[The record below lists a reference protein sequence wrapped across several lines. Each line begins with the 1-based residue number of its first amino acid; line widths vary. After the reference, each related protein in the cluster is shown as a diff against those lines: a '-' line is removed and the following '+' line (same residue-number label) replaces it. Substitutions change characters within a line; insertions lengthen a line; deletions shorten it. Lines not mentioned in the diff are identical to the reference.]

1 MTPAGV
7 PVGLRLRRQGAK
19 VRGKVEGQM
28 TDRAVAAAVSYV
40 QDRAGIVPEVALVLG
55 SGLGALADAAEGVA
69 VPYADIPGFPVSTAP
84 GHAGRLI
91 LGRLFGRACV
101 VMQGRVHMYEGYSPQ
116 EVAFPIRVMAAL
128 GARTLVL
135 TNAAGGMHPED
146 RVGNL
151 VVIEDHLSLAIASGL
166 DPLRGPNDPAAG
178 PRFVSM
184 NRAYDP
190 GLVALAEGLGGLRR
204 GTYGHVV
211 GPSFEPP
218 ALIRLLK
225 LAGCDL
231 VGMSTVP
238 EVIAARHLGLR
249 VLAVSAVTNIAVD
262 SVASPHV
269 TTEAE
274 VWEAAR
280 TVEPKLLALMR
291 DLIPAL
297 PEATA

>member
-1 MTPAGV
+1 MKDG
-7 PVGLRLRRQGAK
+7 
-19 VRGKVEGQM
+19 
-28 TDRAVAAAVSYV
+28 AVAAAVSYL
-40 QDRAGIVPEVALVLG
+40 RGRTGFAPEIAIVLG
-55 SGLGALADAAEGVA
+55 SGLGPLADEVEGIA
-69 VPYADIPGFPVSTAP
+69 VPYADIPGFPLSTAP

-91 LGRLFGRACV
+91 LGRLFGRASV
-101 VMQGRVHMYEGYSPQ
+101 VMQGRAHLYEGYSPR
-116 EVAFPIRVMAAL
+116 EVVFPVRVMAAL
-128 GARTLVL
+128 GARILVL
-135 TNAAGGMHPED
+135 TNAAGGMHPDD
-146 RVGNL
+146 RVGDL
-151 VVIEDHLSLAIASGL
+151 VAIEDHLSLAVAAGL

-190 GLVALAEGLGGLRR
+190 ELLALAERLGGMRR
-204 GTYGHVV
+204 GTYAHVA

-218 ALIRLLK
+218 ALIRLLR

-238 EVIAARHLGLR
+238 EVIAARHLGMR
-249 VLAVSAVTNIAVD
+249 VLAISAVTNLAVD

-269 TTEAE
+269 TSEAE
-274 VWEAAR
+274 VWEAVR
-280 TVEPKLLALMR
+280 IVQPKLLALMR

>member
-1 MTPAGV
+1 
-7 PVGLRLRRQGAK
+7 
-19 VRGKVEGQM
+19 M

-116 EVAFPIRVMAAL
+116 EVVFPIRVMAAL

-190 GLVALAEGLGGLRR
+190 DLVALAEGLGGLRR
-204 GTYGHVV
+204 GTYAHVV

-297 PEATA
+297 PEVPS

>member
-116 EVAFPIRVMAAL
+116 EVVFPIRVMAAL

-204 GTYGHVV
+204 GTYAHVV

>member
-55 SGLGALADAAEGVA
+55 SGLGPLADAAEGVA

-84 GHAGRLI
+84 GHASRLI

-116 EVAFPIRVMAAL
+116 EVVFPIRVMAAL

-297 PEATA
+297 SEATA

>member
-116 EVAFPIRVMAAL
+116 EVVFPIRVMAAL

-204 GTYGHVV
+204 GTYAHVV

-297 PEATA
+297 SEATA

>member
-204 GTYGHVV
+204 GTYAHVV

-297 PEATA
+297 PEVPS

>member
-1 MTPAGV
+1 VTPAGV

-116 EVAFPIRVMAAL
+116 EVVFPIRVMAAL

-204 GTYGHVV
+204 GTYAHVV

-297 PEATA
+297 PEVPS